1 MALVVQDPEP
11 RSKSESQVPLQVPR
25 DLEQLPN
32 HEVSSLLKTPCT
44 LEALIEEL
52 DEVDAIPSSPNY
64 SNFDLFCTFI
74 SIVTY
79 IFDLVMDTIVAAYF
93 YHLGVTHGIYHYWY
107 FGLTV
112 AFILLPSLTM
122 TGFSFRWYLM
132 DADNT
137 DLPPV
142 PTWRWILRLIVLM
155 LQIAPVLRYL
165 DSMANGIRSRYFA
178 RVAAKAKNIRDRHQA
193 RRSCL
198 KYYTLMV
205 YEDADAT
212 LLRLFEC
219 FMESAPQLVLQM
231 YILIRDPHAIQL
243 YNREFVGDEAVDPI
257 LKLSILCLSVISS
270 LISLA
275 WSLVVYHRSLR
286 YTYTDKENI
295 RLAGSICQFF
305 WHFSSIT
312 ARVLALS
319 LFASIYPKLV
329 GPVCAAHW
337 VLMSSW
343 VIWQKTSAC
352 NSRCEEFVFCLALGT
367 VYIFSFFNAK
377 EEHTRY
383 KYLLYYLFCF
393 CENTV
398 LIILWF
404 IHANANLPTGQE
416 YWYYYP
422 GILGHYAMFFG
433 GIFFMVLYYSFFHPT
448 GIHPRARA
456 LFSKRPGKKA
466 GSKDDPNEKE
476 TPAFI
481 DLREIRSDLHDLG
494 ARPLSGGANSV
505 SSPALDEI
513 DLSSSSHKPEDH
525 VNRELKRASSAPN
538 PGGKLVFRN
547 TRSFKYMLGK

>member
-1 MALVVQDPEP
+1 
-11 RSKSESQVPLQVPR
+11 
-25 DLEQLPN
+25 
-32 HEVSSLLKTPCT
+32 
-44 LEALIEEL
+44 
-52 DEVDAIPSSPNY
+52 
-64 SNFDLFCTFI
+64 
-74 SIVTY
+74 
-79 IFDLVMDTIVAAYF
+79 
-93 YHLGVTHGIYHYWY
+93 
-107 FGLTV
+107 
-112 AFILLPSLTM
+112 
-122 TGFSFRWYLM
+122 
-132 DADNT
+132 
-137 DLPPV
+137 
-142 PTWRWILRLIVLM
+142 
-155 LQIAPVLRYL
+155 
-165 DSMANGIRSRYFA
+165 
-178 RVAAKAKNIRDRHQA
+178 
-193 RRSCL
+193 
-198 KYYTLMV
+198 
-205 YEDADAT
+205 
-212 LLRLFEC
+212 
-219 FMESAPQLVLQM
+219 
-231 YILIRDPHAIQL
+231 
-243 YNREFVGDEAVDPI
+243 
-257 LKLSILCLSVISS
+257 
-270 LISLA
+270 
-275 WSLVVYHRSLR
+275 
-286 YTYTDKENI
+286 
-295 RLAGSICQFF
+295 
-305 WHFSSIT
+305 
-312 ARVLALS
+312 
-319 LFASIYPKLV
+319 
-329 GPVCAAHW
+329 
-337 VLMSSW
+337 MSSW

-456 LFSKRPGKKA
+456 LFSKRPGQKA
-466 GSKDDPNEKE
+466 GLKDDPNEKE

>member
-1 MALVVQDPEP
+1 
-11 RSKSESQVPLQVPR
+11 S
-25 DLEQLPN
+25 
-32 HEVSSLLKTPCT
+32 PCT
-44 LEALIEEL
+44 LEALIVEL
-52 DEVDAIPSSPNY
+52 DEVDAIPSSPKY
-64 SNFDLFCTFI
+64 SNFDFFCTII
-74 SIVTY
+74 SIATY
-79 IFDLVMDTIVAAYF
+79 IFDLVMDTVVAAYF

-132 DADNT
+132 DAENT

-142 PTWRWILRLIVLM
+142 PTWRWVLRLIVLM

-178 RVAAKAKNIRDRHQA
+178 RVAAKAKNVHDRQKA
-193 RRSCL
+193 RRDCL

-219 FMESAPQLVLQM
+219 FMESAPQLVLQ
-231 YILIRDPHAIQL
+231 I
-243 YNREFVGDEAVDPI
+243 
-257 LKLSILCLSVISS
+257 
-270 LISLA
+270 
-275 WSLVVYHRSLR
+275 
-286 YTYTDKENI
+286 
-295 RLAGSICQFF
+295 
-305 WHFSSIT
+305 
-312 ARVLALS
+312 
-319 LFASIYPKLV
+319 LV
-329 GPVCAAHW
+329 GPVCVAHW

-343 VIWQKTSAC
+343 VIYQETSAC
-352 NSRCEEFVFCLALGT
+352 NSRCEEFLFSLALGT

-398 LIILWF
+398 LIIFWF
-404 IHANANLPTGQE
+404 LHANANLPIGQE

-433 GIFFMVLYYSFFHPT
+433 GIFFMILYYSFFHPT
-448 GIHPRARA
+448 GVHPRARA
-456 LFSKRPGKKA
+456 LFAKKLRKSAPSSKSEA
-466 GSKDDPNEKE
+466 AEKE

-481 DLREIRSDLHDLG
+481 DLREIRSDLHGLG
-494 ARPLSGGANSV
+494 RRPLSDGASSV

-513 DLSSSSHKPEDH
+513 DLSSSSHLPENNI
-525 VNRELKRASSAPN
+525 NRELKRASSAPN
-538 PGGKLVFRN
+538 PGDNVSPTKFQGRAALLSCMGGNSPSSSNRKHSRGGLAVAF
-547 TRSFKYMLGK
+547 SIS